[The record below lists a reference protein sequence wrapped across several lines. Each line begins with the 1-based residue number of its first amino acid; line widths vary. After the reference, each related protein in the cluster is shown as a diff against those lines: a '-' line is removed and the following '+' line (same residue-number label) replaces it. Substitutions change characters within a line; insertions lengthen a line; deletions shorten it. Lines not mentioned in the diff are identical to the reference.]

1 MDTVLLRKR
10 SGGATI
16 TGPDGTIYS
25 WPQDGAVTEVPYG
38 LGMALLGIQDGD
50 YSVSGEAAPPRGLTD
65 VAPASVQSAGRAGL
79 EGSEEGA
86 DEDEDEGREV
96 TEPAPKD
103 EHDVTEPAP
112 KAAHKAD
119 EGSRAPESG
128 TGSKITPRPT
138 GGTRRTAA
146 SRRST
151 AAKK

>member
-1 MDTVLLRKR
+1 MDTVLLRKK

-16 TGPDGTIYS
+16 TGPDGTKYS
-25 WPQDGAVTEVPYG
+25 WPQDGAVTEVPYS

-65 VAPASVQSAGRAGL
+65 VAPASVQSANSAGL

-86 DEDEDEGREV
+86 EDEAESREV
-96 TEPAPKD
+96 TEPAPSD
-103 EHDVTEPAP
+103 EHKVTEPAP

-119 EGSRAPESG
+119 EGSKAPESG
-128 TGSKITPRPT
+128 AGSKITPRPAA
-138 GGTRRTAA
+138 GTRRTPA